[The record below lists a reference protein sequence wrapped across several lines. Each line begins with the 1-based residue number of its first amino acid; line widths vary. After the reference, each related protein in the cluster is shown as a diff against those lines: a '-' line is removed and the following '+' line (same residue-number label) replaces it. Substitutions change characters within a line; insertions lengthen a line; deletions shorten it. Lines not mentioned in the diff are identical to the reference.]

1 MKVGILGSSHS
12 TGRHKLHDGSVT
24 PLFTHW
30 LEKYKNPGYT
40 FYNCAN
46 GGMGSECFLQSI
58 VRLKSTYDID
68 IALIESIHNR
78 KNINA
83 DIAKPVPSNND
94 IYKLNSNRW
103 EIAQDVENLE
113 DLTEIFEFPN
123 HMAYKFFIQ
132 HHSQDKII
140 KLWKRASSAIANQEQ
155 MNKFWTSVDHAQTIE
170 LCHMLKIKIVWWNH
184 SKLFVE
190 DKIDNLIKSKVD
202 YYVDFKGYKD
212 ATTYLSRQY
221 PGKHLFCDV
230 AHFKPKYEEEVIR
243 DFLLPGIESF
253 QNTTSL

>member
-12 TGRHKLHDGSVT
+12 TGKHKVKGGNATL
-24 PLFTHW
+24 PFTHW
-30 LEKYKNPGYT
+30 LEKHKKSGYS

-46 GGMGSECFLQSI
+46 GGMGSESFLQSI
-58 VRLKSTYDID
+58 VHLKSTYDID
-68 IALIESIHNR
+68 IVLVESIHNR

-83 DIAKPVPSNND
+83 DIAKPIPGNNF
-94 IYKLNSNRW
+94 YELNSNRW
-103 EIAQDVENLE
+103 KVAQDVESLE
-113 DLTEIFEFPN
+113 ELTEIFEFPN

-132 HHSQDKII
+132 NHSQDKII
-140 KLWKRASSAIANQEQ
+140 KLWKRASSAIANQEE

-170 LCHMLKIKIVWWNH
+170 LCRMLKIKIVWWNH

-202 YYVDFKGYKD
+202 YYVDFNSFID
-212 ATTYLSRQY
+212 ATTYLSRQH
-221 PGKHLFCDV
+221 PRQHLFCDV
-230 AHFKPKYEEEVIR
+230 AHFKPKYEEEIIR

-253 QNTTSL
+253 